1 VDNKSNEEDDIY
13 SMMMGDDPSAYEAAI
28 ALPLTAD
35 DSISSASSL
44 SSSSHHR
51 DVFDVLDDDDDD
63 DDEEKEPTTTTTT
76 SNRRHKTNRNRN
88 RSSINSQNDG
98 AILLEDN
105 SRATLNRSG
114 KIFNKLRKNDVVKV
128 VDTPSGRAG
137 FVYQSAS
144 NSAINTKTNNN
155 NAYFSSSSATKSANS
170 SNNNFPHYVNRNA
183 NDVKLASHDSN
194 HDETNKKKILPVL
207 TSDGKIALV
216 VRGDTSRNFN
226 ENPSNNGT
234 GSSIGSRKY
243 EPIRNLTSIIT
254 ALNNNNDNNNVNNR
268 QNDSINLD
276 ETTDTLRSIQEQ
288 NRGINRLDDFFAS
301 VTNRVKN
308 LEEVVERDLGI
319 NVERD
324 EVSSSDVDENSNG
337 DEEIQ
342 FNPQFS
348 SSTTS
353 TSTTTT
359 TEPTLFEEESSRK
372 NLLQINRPLSEVLGL
387 PKKTYYNHPI
397 ESFSDSTKQPSS
409 SSSSTTRHHM
419 TIDNVVRRTNNN
431 NSTSIN
437 TPTKLTTEG
446 SVEEFDHE
454 SPEVINIAVIPGFDS
469 EMEKKLFGFDRKNNQ
484 NDQTSDAS
492 EASQHC
498 STKTLRIMIAVVC
511 AFVAFH

>member
-1 VDNKSNEEDDIY
+1 MEEDSTDRNIDDIY
-13 SMMMGDDPSAYEAAI
+13 SMMMGDDPSAYGAI
-28 ALPLTAD
+28 ALPLTSAD
-35 DSISSASSL
+35 DED
-44 SSSSHHR
+44 SSSSH
-51 DVFDVLDDDDDD
+51 VLDVLVDD
-63 DDEEKEPTTTTTT
+63 KEQTQTTEQGSK
-76 SNRRHKTNRNRN
+76 SNRRHKSNRNRN

-144 NSAINTKTNNN
+144 NPVINTKTNNNN
-155 NAYFSSSSATKSANS
+155 NAYFSSSSSTATKSANS
-170 SNNNFPHYVNRNA
+170 SNNNFPQYVNRNA
-183 NDVKLASHDSN
+183 NDVKLSSYES
-194 HDETNKKKILPVL
+194 DETNKKKILPVL

-216 VRGDTSRNFN
+216 VRGDTSRHFN
-226 ENPSNNGT
+226 ENPSNNGS

-243 EPIRNLTSIIT
+243 EPITNLTSIIT

-268 QNDSINLD
+268 QNDSIKID
-276 ETTDTLRSIQEQ
+276 ETTDTLRTIQEQ
-288 NRGINRLDDFFAS
+288 NRHINRLDDFLAS
-301 VTNRVKN
+301 VTKRVMQ
-308 LEEVVERDLGI
+308 LAEVAERDLSI
-319 NVERD
+319 DVKRD
-324 EVSSSDVDENSNG
+324 EVSVDENADGG

-342 FNPQFS
+342 INPQFS
-348 SSTTS
+348 SSSTLSTTP
-353 TSTTTT
+353 TTT
-359 TEPTLFEEESSRK
+359 TEPTMFEEESSRK

-397 ESFSDSTKQPSS
+397 ESFTDSTKQPSS
-409 SSSSTTRHHM
+409 TTRHIIM
-419 TIDNVVRRTNNN
+419 DAGRRPNSHNNG
-431 NSTSIN
+431 SSSIN
-437 TPTKLTTEG
+437 TPKLTTEG

-492 EASQHC
+492 EAAQHC
-498 STKTLRIMIAVVC
+498 SKTLRIMIAVVC